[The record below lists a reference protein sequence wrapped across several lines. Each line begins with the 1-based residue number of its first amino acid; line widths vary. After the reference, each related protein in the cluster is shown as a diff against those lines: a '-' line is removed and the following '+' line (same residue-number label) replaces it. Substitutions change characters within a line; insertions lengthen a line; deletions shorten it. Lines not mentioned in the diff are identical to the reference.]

1 MAGAWRVVGASVR
14 GVSHL
19 RSGHP
24 CQDSHCWRQVGD
36 LLVAAVA
43 DGAGSA
49 PLAELGSCIAAH
61 GAVEAAATRL
71 AQAIPTDDAG
81 WQALLEGVL
90 ETARQA
96 LQAEADR
103 CQRSLA
109 DLATTLLVAIAGDY
123 FVSACQV
130 GDGAIVARLSDESF
144 LAATRP
150 PVGEYINETTFLTSN
165 NYLAAAQFVTLR
177 QHINGMILLSDGLQM
192 LALKMPNGTPH
203 LAFFAP
209 LLQFAA
215 LADPGRAQ
223 GQLQRFLQSPRI
235 IQRAD
240 DDLTLL
246 LAVR

>member
-1 MAGAWRVVGASVR
+1 
-14 GVSHL
+14 
-19 RSGHP
+19 
-24 CQDSHCWRQVGD
+24 
-36 LLVAAVA
+36 VAVVA

-71 AQAIPTDDAG
+71 EQAIPSDDAG
-81 WQALLEGVL
+81 WQDLLAGVF
-90 ETARQA
+90 ETTRQVV
-96 LQAEADR
+96 QAEAVR

-109 DLATTLLVAIAGDY
+109 DLATTLLVAIASDH
-123 FVSACQV
+123 FVSAGQV

-150 PVGEYINETTFLTSN
+150 PPGEYINETTFLTSN
-165 NYLAAAQFVTLR
+165 NFLTAAQFVTLR

-192 LALKMPNGTPH
+192 LALKMPKGTPH

>member
-1 MAGAWRVVGASVR
+1 
-14 GVSHL
+14 
-19 RSGHP
+19 
-24 CQDSHCWRQVGD
+24 
-36 LLVAAVA
+36 
-43 DGAGSA
+43 
-49 PLAELGSCIAAH
+49 
-61 GAVEAAATRL
+61 
-71 AQAIPTDDAG
+71 
-81 WQALLEGVL
+81 
-90 ETARQA
+90 
-96 LQAEADR
+96 
-103 CQRSLA
+103 
-109 DLATTLLVAIAGDY
+109 LVAIAGDN

-130 GDGAIVARLSDESF
+130 GDGAIVARLPDDSI

-150 PVGEYINETTFLTSN
+150 TPGEYINETTFLTSN

-177 QHINGMILLSDGLQM
+177 QRINGMILLSDGLQM
-192 LALKMPNGTPH
+192 LALKMPNATPH

-223 GQLQRFLQSPRI
+223 DQLQRFLQSPRI

>member
-1 MAGAWRVVGASVR
+1 V
-14 GVSHL
+14 
-19 RSGHP
+19 
-24 CQDSHCWRQVGD
+24 
-36 LLVAAVA
+36 LVAAVA

-49 PLAELGSCIAAH
+49 PLAELGSCTAAH

-90 ETARQA
+90 ETAR
-96 LQAEADR
+96 LTVQAEADR

-109 DLATTLLVAIAGDY
+109 DLATTLLVAIAGDH

-130 GDGAIVARLSDESF
+130 GDGAIVARLSDDSI

-150 PVGEYINETTFLTSN
+150 PPGEYINETTFLTSN

-177 QHINGMILLSDGLQM
+177 ESINGMILLSDGLQM

-215 LADPGRAQ
+215 VADPGRAQ

>member
-1 MAGAWRVVGASVR
+1 
-14 GVSHL
+14 L
-19 RSGHP
+19 
-24 CQDSHCWRQVGD
+24 
-36 LLVAAVA
+36 
-43 DGAGSA
+43 
-49 PLAELGSCIAAH
+49 EK
-61 GAVEAAATRL
+61 
-71 AQAIPTDDAG
+71 AIPTDEAG
-81 WQALLEGVL
+81 WQALLAGVL
-90 ETARQA
+90 ETTRQA
-96 LQAEADR
+96 VQAEAAR
-103 CQRSLA
+103 CQHSLA
-109 DLATTLLVAIAGDY
+109 DLTTTLLVAIAGDH

-130 GDGAIVARLSDESF
+130 GDGAIVVRLRDDSF

-150 PVGEYINETTFLTSN
+150 PLGEYINETTFLTSN

-177 QHINGMILLSDGLQM
+177 ECINGMILLSDGLQM

-223 GQLQRFLQSPRI
+223 DQLQRFLQSPRI